1 MGTPLIEVISSG
13 FFFNISIQKIFVDML
28 RDSFKNN
35 NDFRFYTPDT
45 PAEVFTQ
52 TYAPTKLSIY
62 SGRPKVLTEYP
73 ALIVGFPTIGN
84 IPRSFG
90 DDMIYEGAI
99 ELSVP
104 TGYCKIG
111 TNTDAPYTDINSCNS
126 AGGVWS
132 IRNETQTFNDVI
144 IRSGIC
150 DDLSIPVQIFARTT
164 SERELLANYVIS
176 YIRRSN
182 KKYLEQ
188 RNVDFKSINK
198 RTGGNEVHGSELIY
212 TATVETKLFAEWVQ
226 VETADGQYI
235 NNIDYT
241 INLIG
246 QNNTIEDTIQGGVS
260 GSEEGSEEG
269 SIEGSIE

>member
-1 MGTPLIEVISSG
+1 MGTPLVEVIGDS
-13 FFFNISIQKIFVDML
+13 FFLNTWIQHMFVDML

-35 NDFRFYTPDT
+35 NEFRTYDKKNPDS
-45 PAEVFTQ
+45 VFTKEF
-52 TYAPTKLSIY
+52 APTKLSIY

-73 ALIVGFPTIGN
+73 MISVGFPAIGN

-90 DDMIYEGAI
+90 DDVIYEGDI
-99 ELSVP
+99 QVSVP

-111 TNTDAPYTDINSCNS
+111 TNPDADYSDQNACNS
-126 AGGVWS
+126 AGGIWS
-132 IRNETQTFNDVI
+132 VKNETQIFEDVI
-144 IRSGIC
+144 VRSGIC
-150 DDLSIPVQIFARTT
+150 NDLSIPVQIFARTT

-188 RNVDFKSINK
+188 RNVDLVSINK
-198 RTGGNEVHGSELIY
+198 RPGGNEVHGSEIIY

-226 VETADGQYI
+226 VEIGDGMFV

-241 INLIG
+241 INILDDNG
-246 QNNTIEDTIQGGVS
+246 SVED
-260 GSEEGSEEG
+260 
-269 SIEGSIE
+269 